1 MSSTARNFPF
11 VRLSDGIN
19 IPLLGYGSGTA
30 WYKKA
35 TDESI
40 DRELVDSI
48 KTAIRLGY
56 RHLDG
61 AEVYGTEP
69 EMGLAIK
76 ESGVDREDLFVTTKV
91 NTNIADIPGAI
102 DLSLRKLQLS
112 YVDLYLIHS
121 PFFAE
126 SDGDLQTAWAAMERV
141 KAAGKARSIGVSNFL
156 QEHLEAILGTATT
169 PPSINQV
176 EFHPYL
182 QHGSLLEFHRDRGI
196 TTASYGPLTPINRAR
211 GGPLDQMLSGLAKKY
226 AVTEGEIL
234 LRWVMDCGS
243 VAITTSSKES
253 RLSSYLRA
261 LAFELTPKEVNE
273 VSRLGQQAHF
283 RAFWRNNFSPSDRS

>member
-1 MSSTARNFPF
+1 MASTARNFPF
-11 VRLSDGIN
+11 VRLGDGIK

-30 WYKKA
+30 WYKKT

-40 DRELVDSI
+40 DRELVNSI

-69 EMGLAIK
+69 ELGLAIK
-76 ESGVDREDLFVTTKV
+76 ESGVIREDLFVTTKV

-112 YVDLYLIHS
+112 YVDLYK
-121 PFFAE
+121 
-126 SDGDLQTAWAAMERV
+126 AWAVMERV

-156 QEHLEAILGTATT
+156 QEHLEAILSTATT
-169 PPSINQV
+169 LPSINQV

-182 QHGSLLEFHRDRGI
+182 QHGNLLEFHRDRGI
-196 TTASYGPLTPINRAR
+196 RTASYGPLTPINRAR

-226 AVTEGEIL
+226 AVGEGEIL
-234 LRWVMDCGS
+234 LRWVIDCGS

-261 LAFELTPKEVNE
+261 LTFKLTPKEVNE
-273 VSRLGQQAHF
+273 LSRLGQKAHF
-283 RAFWRNNFSPSDRS
+283 RAFWRNKFAPFDHS